1 MATWQMCS
9 GRSEASIQD
18 VTRGVALGC
27 TSLISAPGF
36 PPSTYADPTRDT
48 SPSLKVLR
56 PRILDEGGV
65 APGYLV
71 VRSTSLAIS
80 MLPFT
85 ERATGQPSA

>member
-18 VTRGVALGC
+18 VTRGVAFGF

-36 PPSTYADPTRDT
+36 PPPTYADPTRGT
-48 SPSLKVLR
+48 SPSLKGLR
-56 PRILDEGGV
+56 PRILNERGV
-65 APGYLV
+65 APSCPV
-71 VRSTSLAIS
+71 SRSGSLAIS

-85 ERATGQPSA
+85 ERAGKVTG